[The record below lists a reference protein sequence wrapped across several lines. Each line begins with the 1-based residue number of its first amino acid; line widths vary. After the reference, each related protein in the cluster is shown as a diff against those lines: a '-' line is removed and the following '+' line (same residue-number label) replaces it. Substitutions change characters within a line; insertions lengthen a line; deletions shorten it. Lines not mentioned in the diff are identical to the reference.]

1 MEVNAQQ
8 RYEVTVTG
16 QQLMALYR
24 ALDGARFEGL
34 DAARLLLDTATALQA
49 AKPVEESEAGH
60 CCTRC
65 QGAG

>member
-49 AKPVEESEAGH
+49 AKPVEESE
-60 CCTRC
+60 T
-65 QGAG
+65 

>member
-24 ALDGARFEGL
+24 ALDGARF
-34 DAARLLLDTATALQA
+34 
-49 AKPVEESEAGH
+49 
-60 CCTRC
+60 
-65 QGAG
+65 

>member
-16 QQLMALYR
+16 QQLMVLFR

-34 DAARLLLDTATALQA
+34 DAARMLLSASSALEA
-49 AKPVEESEAGH
+49 ARPVEESE
-60 CCTRC
+60 T
-65 QGAG
+65 